1 MRQFEVKEWLEL
13 VQNEQANRAMLV
25 PTMLKQVLDFP
36 DFANYDLSSLRV
48 ITYGAAA
55 MPLEV
60 IKRAI
65 KVFPDVN
72 FINAFGQTETGS
84 TITMLSPEDHVIE
97 GTEEEQEKKLNRLA
111 SSIGKPLSDVEVK
124 IIDEKGEALGPN
136 QVGEIVA
143 RGPRI
148 MSGYWQ
154 DEEKTAQAFTSD
166 GWLRTSDMGWMD
178 EDGYI
183 FLAGRADDMII
194 RGGEN
199 ISPREVEEVVLTNPK
214 VAEVA
219 IIGVANEDWG
229 QEPRAIVVLKENE
242 TATEEEIIEH
252 SRSRLASFKRP
263 RSVIFVDELPRSA
276 LGKLSRKSLVQ
287 EYGQP

>member
-1 MRQFEVKEWLEL
+1 
-13 VQNEQANRAMLV
+13 
-25 PTMLKQVLDFP
+25 
-36 DFANYDLSSLRV
+36 
-48 ITYGAAA
+48 
-55 MPLEV
+55 
-60 IKRAI
+60 
-65 KVFPDVN
+65 
-72 FINAFGQTETGS
+72 
-84 TITMLSPEDHVIE
+84 
-97 GTEEEQEKKLNRLA
+97 
-111 SSIGKPLSDVEVK
+111 
-124 IIDEKGEALGPN
+124 
-136 QVGEIVA
+136 
-143 RGPRI
+143 
-148 MSGYWQ
+148 
-154 DEEKTAQAFTSD
+154 
-166 GWLRTSDMGWMD
+166 GWMD
-178 EDGYI
+178 EDDYI
-183 FLAGRADDMII
+183 FLAGRADDLII

-214 VAEVA
+214 VDEVA